1 MVQVA
6 AWSLEKVVVVSW
18 APGPGWDWRPER
30 RTADDLWVWGEGGA
44 EVTLEET
51 EEVEEC
57 SEVLLEVDPGVLEER
72 LHSPQSAGRT
82 VGGAGGG
89 AWQTA

>member
-1 MVQVA
+1 MSQEMVLGVFWAPRMVQVA
-6 AWSLEKVVVVSW
+6 AWSLERVVVSW
-18 APGPGWDWRPER
+18 AHGLGWDWRPER
-30 RTADDLWVWGEGGA
+30 RTADDLWGWAEGGA

-72 LHSPQSAGRT
+72 LR
-82 VGGAGGG
+82 
-89 AWQTA
+89 

>member
-18 APGPGWDWRPER
+18 APGLGWDWRPER
-30 RTADDLWVWGEGGA
+30 RTADDLWVWVEGGA

-57 SEVLLEVDPGVLEER
+57 SEVLLEVDPGV
-72 LHSPQSAGRT
+72 
-82 VGGAGGG
+82 
-89 AWQTA
+89 

>member
-1 MVQVA
+1 MVSGVFWAPQKVQVA
-6 AWSLEKVVVVSW
+6 AWSLERVVGVSW
-18 APGPGWDWRPER
+18 APGQGWDWRPER
-30 RTADDLWVWGEGGA
+30 RTADDLSVWGKGGA

-72 LHSPQSAGRT
+72 LR
-82 VGGAGGG
+82 
-89 AWQTA
+89 

>member
-1 MVQVA
+1 M
-6 AWSLEKVVVVSW
+6 
-18 APGPGWDWRPER
+18 
-30 RTADDLWVWGEGGA
+30 EGGA

-72 LHSPQSAGRT
+72 PHSPQSAGQT

-89 AWQTA
+89 AWRTA

>member
-1 MVQVA
+1 M
-6 AWSLEKVVVVSW
+6 
-18 APGPGWDWRPER
+18 
-30 RTADDLWVWGEGGA
+30 EGGA

-72 LHSPQSAGRT
+72 PHSPQSAGRT

-89 AWQTA
+89 AWRTA